1 MLFHRVMIV
10 ARGPLA
16 PFVPR
21 IIVPPWEIATGFLL
35 NVEPC
40 VKSVQKFSKVR
51 SVENSVA
58 IVAPVFPFL

>member
-21 IIVPPWEIATGFLL
+21 IIVPSWETVTGFLS

-40 VKSVQKFSKVR
+40 VKSVQKFAKVR
-51 SVENSVA
+51 SVEKSVA
-58 IVAPVFPFL
+58 AVAPVFPFL